1 MLVWKKKRGK
11 FKNISVTFFIIIFY
25 IAQEKYLPQLVT
37 QTKLKR
43 TKTPNKNGQRS
54 KYIIRPEYA
63 LMVGNHVVWT
73 LVKGEFLALAATKK
87 KIEMHRLSRCASLGK
102 TNILQIE

>member
-1 MLVWKKKRGK
+1 MVLLTWIYSIFCNILVWKKKRGK

-73 LVKGEFLALAATKK
+73 LVKGEVLAFSLTLFPQKK
-87 KIEMHRLSRCASLGK
+87 
-102 TNILQIE
+102 

>member
-1 MLVWKKKRGK
+1 M
-11 FKNISVTFFIIIFY
+11 IFY

-63 LMVGNHVVWT
+63 VMVGNHVVWT

-87 KIEMHRLSRCASLGK
+87 KNRNASPQSVCITRQNK
-102 TNILQIE
+102 YFAD